1 MLALEILSTKQFMNH
16 LLSLLFNIASFSAD
30 YSAAEY
36 CPYFFY
42 SFKVPSALETKHSHE
57 V

>member
-1 MLALEILSTKQFMNH
+1 MNH